1 MPNTTRPMPD
11 QKIAPAHITQG
22 SADEYS
28 VAWASTARETLGLS
42 WRTALV
48 SAWPVQSPVSVVLQ

>member
-1 MPNTTRPMPD
+1 MPD
-11 QKIAPAHITQG
+11 QKMAPAHITQG

-28 VAWASTARETLGLS
+28 VALARASRPTRGLS